1 MLIDAVELYA
11 DPPEEEEED
20 LLLSDQTVQKLTLV
34 QEIFDYIEHEEQQQH
49 QQQAEVEVV
58 EKVTN
63 KRFEDTNDVKSYP
76 VTTPTLTN
84 NQDIDPI
91 TATASTTSSTSQ
103 PLFDNRNS
111 NIYKDQK
118 EQQQQQQV
126 GIVASYETDDENG
139 EYDNIQM
146 RDELFTQLLE
156 ELDFFKQSLNDNEKN
171 SAFVSDGDEE
181 KKTH

>member
-20 LLLSDQTVQKLTLV
+20 SLLSDQTVQKLTLV
-34 QEIFDYIEHEEQQQH
+34 QEIFDYIEHEEQQLQH
-49 QQQAEVEVV
+49 QQQAEVEV
-58 EKVTN
+58 ENVTN

-76 VTTPTLTN
+76 VTTTLPLTN

-91 TATASTTSSTSQ
+91 TPTASTTSSMSQ
-103 PLFDNRNS
+103 PLFDNKNS
-111 NIYKDQK
+111 
-118 EQQQQQQV
+118 QQQV

-139 EYDNIQM
+139 EYDSIQM

>member
-11 DPPEEEEED
+11 DPPEEEEKD
-20 LLLSDQTVQKLTLV
+20 SLLSDQTVQKLTLV
-34 QEIFDYIEHEEQQQH
+34 QEIFDYIEQEEQQLQH
-49 QQQAEVEVV
+49 QQQAEVEV
-58 EKVTN
+58 ENVTN

-76 VTTPTLTN
+76 VTTTLPLTN

-91 TATASTTSSTSQ
+91 TPTASTTSSMSQ
-103 PLFDNRNS
+103 PLFDNKNS
-111 NIYKDQK
+111 NIYKDEK
-118 EQQQQQQV
+118 EQQQQQV

-139 EYDNIQM
+139 EYDSIQM

-181 KKTH
+181 EKTH